1 MKSAI
6 FLGFFAVCILVV
18 VNFLVARKIGSIY
31 ARMMQHKDAR
41 ISLTQDVLMGIRQ
54 IKYLNWETIFE
65 KKLLEIRKREFQCL
79 TVAKYLDALCVF
91 FWAATTIVIS
101 TFSFV
106 AYDTLGEDVRK
117 INVFTAISLFNILI
131 FPLNA
136 LPWTIGGMLTGRVSF
151 RRLIEFFSTPEVPR
165 RSLLQD
171 SNDECA
177 LEIRN
182 MNFIWPVQKNDETKK
197 KEGEEELNKSPFCL
211 KNVKLEIQKGSLT
224 MILGKIGSG
233 KTALAHAI
241 LRELDTLNYVSRG
254 SLGSER
260 ETEID
265 YKDMIVNGSIAYVS
279 QNSWLQNTTIKVI
292 FFIFL
297 SMKFTVFKRK
307 TYYLGKNMMKNGII
321 FASKVVSCFLIWNLL
336 KMEITMVPH

>member
-31 ARMMQHKDAR
+31 ERMMQHKDVR

-54 IKYLNWETIFE
+54 IKYLNWEPIFE
-65 KKLLEIRKREFQCL
+65 KKILQIRQKEFQCL
-79 TVAKYLDALCVF
+79 TIAKDLDALCVF

-106 AYDTLGEDVRK
+106 AYDTLGEDVRQ

-151 RRLIEFFSTPEVPR
+151 RRLMAFFSTPEVSR
-165 RSLLQD
+165 RMMLQD
-171 SNDECA
+171 GFSENA
-177 LEIRN
+177 IEIKN
-182 MNFIWPVQKNDETKK
+182 MSFIWPVQRNEENRKN
-197 KEGEEELNKSPFCL
+197 EEEINKAPFAL
-211 KNVKLEIQKGSLT
+211 KNMRLEIKKGSLT

-233 KTALAHAI
+233 KTALANAL
-241 LRELDTLNYVSRG
+241 LRELETLNNLSKMSVVSDKD
-254 SLGSER
+254 SEV
-260 ETEID
+260 E
-265 YKDMIVNGSIAYVS
+265 YKDLIINGSIGYVS
-279 QNSWLQNTTIKVI
+279 QNSWLQNTTIKV
-292 FFIFL
+292 FL
-297 SMKFTVFKRK
+297 FD
-307 TYYLGKNMMKNGII
+307 I
-321 FASKVVSCFLIWNLL
+321 
-336 KMEITMVPH
+336 

>member
-31 ARMMQHKDAR
+31 ERMMQHKDVR

-54 IKYLNWETIFE
+54 IKYLNWEPIFE
-65 KKLLEIRKREFQCL
+65 KKIIQIRQKEFQCL

-151 RRLIEFFSTPEVPR
+151 KRLMEFFSTPEVSKR
-165 RSLLQD
+165 LMLQD
-171 SNDECA
+171 GDSENA
-177 LEIRN
+177 IEIKN
-182 MNFIWPVQKNDETKK
+182 MSFVWPVQKNEENRRKS
-197 KEGEEELNKSPFCL
+197 EEELNKAPFTL
-211 KNVKLEIQKGSLT
+211 KNMRLEIKKGSLT

-233 KTALAHAI
+233 KTALANAI
-241 LRELDTLNYVSRG
+241 LRELESLNYLSKISVG
-254 SLGSER
+254 SSDKENDN
-260 ETEID
+260 EF
-265 YKDMIVNGSIAYVS
+265 KDLIVNGSIAYVS
-279 QNSWLQNTTIKVI
+279 QNSWLQNTTIKV
-292 FFIFL
+292 
-297 SMKFTVFKRK
+297 
-307 TYYLGKNMMKNGII
+307 
-321 FASKVVSCFLIWNLL
+321 NLNY
-336 KMEITMVPH
+336 